1 MAAHFNRFLNPINVV
16 GVSPLPVL
24 FAGSHKSQGVSGIV
38 MSNTSDYDAEQLS
51 ACLDCGA
58 EYVTVFKAQYNLKL
72 EKSTSFEADND

>member
-1 MAAHFNRFLNPINVV
+1 MLDFQDTCPYC
-16 GVSPLPVL
+16 
-24 FAGSHKSQGVSGIV
+24 GSHKSQGVSGIV